1 MTWQSTFS
9 LRDVGC
15 QASSTH
21 ATPHWVALLPAQFLS
36 FAGIQVIAV
45 TRTGTES
52 KSVERN
58 GWACMLGCII
68 RTKYLAIEI
77 RETRNK
83 RALVTTSSIKIWLK
97 CSLLYEA
104 FLSTQALC
112 KHFDYRIYWTAF
124 HLPKQCGLM
133 ITFLRPFQYR
143 PHVLQASH
151 LQWHTD
157 PSVHQPKLRLTCAL
171 EGCFLFPWGLQ
182 TDLAWATHWTSVPHS
197 GPQPLDTSSSAR
209 GTEEWTLTDTVTC
222 VEDWSPQ
229 KKNWGNHFWFSTWN
243 RFKVIY

>member
-21 ATPHWVALLPAQFLS
+21 ATPHWVALLPTQFLS

-151 LQWHTD
+151 LQWHPD
-157 PSVHQPKLRLTCAL
+157 PPVHQPTAEAHLCPGGVLPISLGTADRSGLGNPLNLCAT
-171 EGCFLFPWGLQ
+171 Q
-182 TDLAWATHWTSVPHS
+182 WAAAS
-197 GPQPLDTSSSAR
+197 G
-209 GTEEWTLTDTVTC
+209 
-222 VEDWSPQ
+222 
-229 KKNWGNHFWFSTWN
+229 H
-243 RFKVIY
+243 